1 MMTLS
6 QLTITLL
13 LAGSSALTQGLT
25 WVAVVDQINEPW
37 VSLISED
44 GRLQEV
50 HRAQCFTG
58 LREGMW
64 VKYHA
69 REGKVTRLKAP
80 SELAHAFQ
88 VERELSEQLR
98 RLTHDAEP

>member
-1 MMTLS
+1 MTLC
-6 QLTITLL
+6 QLTFSLL

-25 WVAVVDQINEPW
+25 WIAVVDQINEPW
-37 VSLISED
+37 VSLIGED

-50 HRAQCFTG
+50 HQAQCFTG

-69 REGKVTRLKAP
+69 REGKVTPLKAP
-80 SELAHAFQ
+80 SALTHAFK
-88 VERELSEQLR
+88 VERELREQLR
-98 RLTHDAEP
+98 RLTHNADP